1 MKRQIIIFALFCTA
15 LLFLAQK
22 NIAQTAEADAV
33 LGVWNTDNNKSNIE
47 IYKKDG
53 KFFGKIIWLKEP
65 NTPDGK
71 PKVDKSNPDEKLRSR
86 PLMGLNLLKDF
97 VYDSDNVWTD
107 GEIYNPED
115 GKTYSCK
122 MTLSKDG
129 KKLKVRGYVG
139 ISLFGKTVEWT
150 KVK

>member
-1 MKRQIIIFALFCTA
+1 MRRLLQLFAIFV
-15 LLFLAQK
+15 LAVLIYPEK
-22 NIAQTAEADAV
+22 NIAAELEEDAV
-33 LGVWNTDNNKSNIE
+33 TGVWKTDANKSHIE

-53 KFFGKIIWLKEP
+53 KYFGKIIWLKEP

-71 PKVDKSNPDEKLRSR
+71 AKVDKSNPDEKLRTRS
-86 PLMGLNLLKDF
+86 LLGLFMLKNF
-97 VYDSDNVWTD
+97 VYDEDYVWKG

-129 KKLKVRGYVG
+129 KNLKVRGYVG
-139 ISLFGKTVEWT
+139 ISLFGKTVEWER
-150 KVK
+150 VK